1 MELAVH
7 GHVTLGQGGA
17 TISLSPLIQPP
28 GPQATP
34 PTPSM
39 VAAWEIHPSR
49 QPLSRDALTQAII
62 LVQRQL
68 SFLPAFAMEAG
79 RIRPRTAS
87 KATFLKAKRGAASE
101 ESGPPKK
108 RPALAEDR
116 PLLALADENH
126 SPPAPS
132 TMKPE
137 VSRTKS
143 LS

>member
-1 MELAVH
+1 MH

-68 SFLPAFAMEAG
+68 SLPTG
-79 RIRPRTAS
+79 IRHGGWTDQ
-87 KATFLKAKRGAASE
+87 ATDRLKGNLRKAKRGAASE
-101 ESGPPKK
+101 DK
-108 RPALAEDR
+108 PAEETTCLQR
-116 PLLALADENH
+116 G
-126 SPPAPS
+126 
-132 TMKPE
+132 
-137 VSRTKS
+137 
-143 LS
+143 